1 MVIKKTHI
9 AEAIKALSKK
19 EQRQLIIS
27 CDKDWHYN
35 VKIWATTNKLT
46 IRDLVIKAINDYM
59 EKQKK

>member
-1 MVIKKTHI
+1 MGIKKEHI
-9 AEAIKALSKK
+9 SLAIKALSKK

-46 IRDLVIKAINDYM
+46 IRELIIKSVNNYI
-59 EKQKK
+59 EKHTK